1 MNKRECV
8 SISKKLIFI
17 IISFSFQFSSYP
29 NDPLKTLMMKANF
42 FKKGETKL
50 IKSNIAFKF
59 EKWLIKKQGNKS
71 LFVSYFKNKDGQVV
85 AKEQL
90 FFKGKKI
97 IRYELDQFQVGE
109 YANFFL
115 KEDGYLEMLYKK
127 GERNQLNKLKW
138 GRNFILPPMIIDYI
152 RDNYSLFLKKPQE
165 VELVVP
171 HLQKNISFTFSIKS
185 KNDPKCFN
193 EAYLCILFRPSNFF
207 IRLFADS
214 LHLSFDKKLRLIKA
228 SGPTLLYWKEN
239 KHSLV
244 PFSGD
249 SYFNY

>member
-1 MNKRECV
+1 
-8 SISKKLIFI
+8 
-17 IISFSFQFSSYP
+17 
-29 NDPLKTLMMKANF
+29 MKNLNLTFVAEIGQNHN
-42 FKKGETKL
+42 GNIDLCYEL
-50 IKSNIAFKF
+50 IKEAKYAGADIAKF
-59 EKWLIKKQGNKS
+59 
-71 LFVSYFKNKDGQVV
+71 
-85 AKEQL
+85 QL
-90 FFKGKKI
+90 GW
-97 IRYELDQFQVGE
+97 R
-109 YANFFL
+109 A
-115 KEDGYLEMLYKK
+115 KK

-152 RDNYSLFLKKPQE
+152 RDNYSLFLKKPQG